1 MEPHENRQLALMKA
15 ISAHEQAAAT
25 LTDLMEGLSG
35 DTYAAMLG
43 RIEQN
48 ILDLQRVTATSKPGD
63 VV

>member
-1 MEPHENRQLALMKA
+1 MEPNDNRQLSLSKA
-15 ISAHEQAAAT
+15 ISSHEQAAAA

-35 DTYAAMLG
+35 ETYRVMLE

-48 ILDLQRVTATSKPGD
+48 IADLHRVAASSKPGD